1 MHCVHVNN
9 TTHREENGNANPQS
23 FLNLCLRYR
32 DLDCL
37 LQRLIRYAAIVHQ
50 SSICS
55 IRNFKGRP
63 VCCVDRHNTHMEKQT
78 PRTSEIGLMLDGPAS
93 RIDETYRLWKS
104 KGVQIVQPP
113 YDDVFGR
120 TFVVADPD
128 GNLIRVSPVD

>member
-23 FLNLCLRYR
+23 IPDLCLRYR

-37 LQRLIRYAAIVHQ
+37 LQRFIRHAAFEISKDVL
-50 SSICS
+50 
-55 IRNFKGRP
+55 FAVWTG
-63 VCCVDRHNTHMEKQT
+63 HNTHMEKQT

-93 RIDETYRLWKS
+93 RLDETYRVWKS